1 MAIIRSV
8 AAVSTAAVLV
18 SFAALLYKP
27 VTLRL
32 EVLGL
37 TRAWGKIR
45 NIHGEDFRI
54 IPDTLYCEDLH
65 YHEPSGLLFG
75 ASEEKPETRA
85 QWFPPFVIPSIHR
98 SCLVTSF
105 CNCLK
110 ICSDLYYVAV
120 WPNSMIRMHW
130 IEVLLLSWILR
141 YIDTSKRFLYFSWA
155 A

>member
-1 MAIIRSV
+1 MAAIRTV
-8 AAVSTAAVLV
+8 AAVSAVLV
-18 SFAALLYKP
+18 SFAALFSKP
-27 VTLRL
+27 VTLRS
-32 EVLGL
+32 EVVGL

-85 QWFPPFVIPSIHR
+85 QWFPAFVIPLIQC
-98 SCLVTSF
+98 SCLVVTSYR
-105 CNCLK
+105 NRLK

-120 WPNSMIRMHW
+120 WPDSMIRMRW
-130 IEVLLLSWILR
+130 IEVLLLL
-141 YIDTSKRFLYFSWA
+141 
-155 A
+155 